1 MWKPPM
7 KGHLKLHLQ
16 SLYYKDKICRA
27 ANRQKLILLFTKP
40 ELLENGNFWKRS
52 GDRNIIKNLR
62 NFFPI
67 EKKTKNITAGNYT

>member
-1 MWKPPM
+1 M
-7 KGHLKLHLQ
+7 
-16 SLYYKDKICRA
+16 
-27 ANRQKLILLFTKP
+27 LFTKP

>member
-1 MWKPPM
+1 M
-7 KGHLKLHLQ
+7 KGHLKLRLQ
-16 SLYYKDKICRA
+16 SLYYKDKICRRA
-27 ANRQKLILLFTKP
+27 ANRKKLILLFTKP